1 MLSDGCGGDL
11 EGSSGVLTFPEAG
24 HFPEAGQREYIEY
37 RSHQDCYWTI
47 TVDVGMTMVL
57 QFDMIDIEDG
67 STCQYDYV
75 EVGKIYKVQNE
86 TKNVYLHFSRVKNI
100 DSVNHSISV
109 VLSFD

>member
-1 MLSDGCGGDL
+1 MQNRISHDAADIVVLSDGCGGEL

-24 HFPEAGQREYIEY
+24 QSEY

-47 TVDVGMTMVL
+47 TVDEAMTMSL

-75 EVGKIYKVQNE
+75 EVGKI
-86 TKNVYLHFSRVKNI
+86 HCR
-100 DSVNHSISV
+100 
-109 VLSFD
+109 